1 MNKFHLSIFTA
12 LMLTVAIA
20 TPAWADT
27 YKWGAIALDTEKA
40 EKAPAWGVGGGDTE
54 KDASDAALK
63 LCKDEGG
70 AVCSAAVTYEQCGAL
85 AVDGKGAAGWGKSPT
100 KAGAEKQALDGC
112 GADSCSVVTSDCNN
126 E

>member
-1 MNKFHLSIFTA
+1 MTKSHLSIFAA
-12 LMLTVAIA
+12 LMLGIAIA
-20 TPAWADT
+20 TPASAET
-27 YKWGAIALDTEKA
+27 YKWGAIAVDTEKA

-54 KDASDAALK
+54 QDATDAAMK

-70 AVCSAAVTYEQCGAL
+70 AVCKAAVTYEQCGAL

-100 KAGAEKQALDGC
+100 KGGAEKQAIDGC
-112 GADSCSVVTSDCNN
+112 GADSCSVVTSDCND

>member
-1 MNKFHLSIFTA
+1 MNKSRLSIFAA
-12 LMLTVAIA
+12 LMLSVAIA
-20 TPAWADT
+20 TPALAET
-27 YKWGAIALDTEKA
+27 YKWGAIALDTQKA
-40 EKAPAWGVGGGDTE
+40 EKEPAWGVGGGDTE

-70 AVCSAAVTYEQCGAL
+70 AACTAAVTYEQCGAL

-100 KAGAEKQALDGC
+100 KAGAEKQALSGC
-112 GADSCSVVTSDCNN
+112 AADSCSVVTSDCND

>member
-1 MNKFHLSIFTA
+1 MTKSCLSIFAA
-12 LMLTVAIA
+12 LMLTVTIA
-20 TPAWADT
+20 TPASAET
-27 YKWGAIALDTEKA
+27 YKWGAIALDTQKA
-40 EKAPAWGVGGGDTE
+40 DKEPAWGVGGGDTE
-54 KDASDAALK
+54 KDASDTAVK

-70 AVCSAAVTYEQCGAL
+70 AVCTAAVTYEQCGAL

-100 KAGAEKQALDGC
+100 KGGAEKQAIDGC